1 MQIFLVALSRNGQT
15 FATPRVVAVNDEFIN
30 VIPARN
36 SKKTKVIETIG
47 NEVNTYVV
55 YDSIG
60 EIEAQSLVARGQQAN
75 IQALNYVTLGL
86 DAAGNSAG
94 TAADVTEYFTEVDVS
109 VATSADGIQ
118 LDAATVGK
126 VRIVLNT
133 SAVAL
138 EMWPQ
143 TGENFLGSADDA
155 AIVQAAKSRK
165 HYFCRTATVWE
176 VATDYTG

>member
-1 MQIFLVALSRNGQT
+1 MQIFLVALSRNGQN

-30 VIPARN
+30 VVPARN

-47 NEVNTYVV
+47 NEVNTYSV

-75 IQALNYVTLGL
+75 VMALSYVTLAL
-86 DAAGNSAG
+86 AAAGA
-94 TAADVTEYFTEVDVS
+94 TAAAAADVTEYFTEV
-109 VATSADGIQ
+109 TSATAATTDGIQ

-126 VRIVLNT
+126 VRVVLNST
-133 SAVAL
+133 AVVL
-138 EMWPQ
+138 DVWPQ

-155 AIVQAAKSRK
+155 ATTQAVKSRK
-165 HYFCRTATVWE
+165 HYFCRTASVWE
-176 VATDYTG
+176 IATDYTG